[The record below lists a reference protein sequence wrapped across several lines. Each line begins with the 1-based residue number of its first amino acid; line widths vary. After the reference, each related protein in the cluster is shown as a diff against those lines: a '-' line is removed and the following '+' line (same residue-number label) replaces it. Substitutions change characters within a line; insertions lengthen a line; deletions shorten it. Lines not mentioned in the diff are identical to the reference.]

1 MQDIRIMSV
10 VQSFDFLY
18 KVHNCRIYV
27 ITCLLYDEY
36 NIRFAIL
43 LHPGTLVLLRNNA
56 KDGRKGDKLVKRWL
70 GPYKIAK
77 HLNKGVYI
85 LENRC
90 TGQILKKAVNS
101 CRYSIN
107 IITWDWAKYVVV
119 FS

>member
-43 LHPGTLVLLRNNA
+43 HRNFIQGHLYCSEIMPKMGGREISLLSAGWTLT
-56 KDGRKGDKLVKRWL
+56 KL
-70 GPYKIAK
+70 
-77 HLNKGVYI
+77 
-85 LENRC
+85 
-90 TGQILKKAVNS
+90 
-101 CRYSIN
+101 
-107 IITWDWAKYVVV
+107 
-119 FS
+119 